1 MASREYALIKFARI
15 VGNENDISLSPSLS
29 SIETNITSRVKNPLG
44 KYAFFP
50 LLSSKRRGKM
60 RERGSRLAKRG
71 SRKREREREKFERV
85 MARGGMT
92 NQLLVV
98 QLQGPTHST
107 DITGTIT
114 FRPLHLRRG
123 AKGRGDEKLHDAR
136 LRIRPPA
143 TNRPSP
149 PPPSLEIKRA
159 ETRKDTRSFP
169 ARNYPSE

>member
-1 MASREYALIKFARI
+1 
-15 VGNENDISLSPSLS
+15 
-29 SIETNITSRVKNPLG
+29 
-44 KYAFFP
+44 
-50 LLSSKRRGKM
+50 
-60 RERGSRLAKRG
+60 
-71 SRKREREREKFERV
+71 
-85 MARGGMT
+85 MT

>member
-1 MASREYALIKFARI
+1 
-15 VGNENDISLSPSLS
+15 
-29 SIETNITSRVKNPLG
+29 
-44 KYAFFP
+44 
-50 LLSSKRRGKM
+50 
-60 RERGSRLAKRG
+60 
-71 SRKREREREKFERV
+71 

-149 PPPSLEIKRA
+149 PLLPSKLNAPKLERILEVSPREIILPNERRIRYTEREREREVDPRICKCLARDHQRRFA
-159 ETRKDTRSFP
+159 RGTFDTSCTKTASNSGTVGEKIF
-169 ARNYPSE
+169 